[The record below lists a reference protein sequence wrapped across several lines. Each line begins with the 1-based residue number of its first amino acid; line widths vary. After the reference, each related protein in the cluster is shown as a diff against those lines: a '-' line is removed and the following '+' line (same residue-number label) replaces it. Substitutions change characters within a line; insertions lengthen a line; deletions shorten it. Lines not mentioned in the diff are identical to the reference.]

1 MKRGSHMCLEKL
13 LKQIAA
19 TREQMIL
26 VANEKGM
33 NHDEAIKIS
42 MELDALLNDYQKKL
56 SKQI

>member
-1 MKRGSHMCLEKL
+1 MCLEKL
-13 LKQIAA
+13 LKQITE

-26 VANEKGM
+26 VTNEKGM

-42 MELDALLNDYQKKL
+42 MELDLLLNDYQKKL

>member
-1 MKRGSHMCLEKL
+1 MIHNF
-13 LKQIAA
+13 LKYKEI
-19 TREQMIL
+19 ENYI
-26 VANEKGM
+26 NEKGM